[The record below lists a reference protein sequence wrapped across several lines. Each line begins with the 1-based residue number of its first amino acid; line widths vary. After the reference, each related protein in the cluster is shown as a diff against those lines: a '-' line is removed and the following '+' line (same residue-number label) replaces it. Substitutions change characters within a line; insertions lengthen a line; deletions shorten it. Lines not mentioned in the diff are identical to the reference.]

1 MSDELKVHVKE
12 NQEGIQLVGESVLPV
27 PYEKRSVTPRKLIT
41 IWFAMAV
48 EITIFYSC
56 IELFES
62 MPVWE
67 IVLSSLF
74 GHGLLIFIMLFTQ
87 DIGIKYGIPF
97 TVSLRSSFGY
107 GGAIIAAYFRG
118 APAMF
123 WFGFQTWVCASA
135 MDSIFNL
142 LFGYQNL
149 VLWIIVFG
157 AIQIAH
163 TTLGIKAVSRL
174 SDIATPMLLLVGI
187 YVIVLA
193 FRNYGVNMSSIWTMK
208 GTSGGTTSFMY
219 AAISFMGGWATMA
232 ISIMDI
238 TKDCTVTAEECKTL
252 SSVTRKFLPA
262 EIIGL
267 IPAVVL
273 YTFIGCVGVATT
285 GAADPAEI
293 LIVLSTNAGG
303 SKVMLV
309 ICLLFIIIATW
320 STNDTSNLFPAGYAI
335 SATFPKKIN
344 FAKGIIIAGLIGL
357 AIRPWNAADSLVEV
371 MNIIGNFLAP
381 VCGIMICDY
390 VILRKR
396 QLNVDALYDN
406 TGEYKYWHNFNPAAV
421 IALVLAY
428 LCGLPTGDASFFVSI
443 FMSIVLYY
451 VLMKFWICKKYPQ
464 STIS

>member
-1 MSDELKVHVKE
+1 MDELEVKVKE
-12 NQEGIQLVGESVLPV
+12 GQKGIPLIGESVLPV
-27 PYEKRSVTPRKLIT
+27 KYSKRSVTPNKLVA

-48 EITIFYSC
+48 EITIFYSS

-74 GHGLLIFIMLFTQ
+74 GHALLIIIMLFTQ
-87 DIGIKYGIPF
+87 DIGIRYGIPF

-107 GGAIIAAYFRG
+107 GGAILASYFR
-118 APAMF
+118 AVPAIF

-135 MDSIFNL
+135 MDSVIML
-142 LFGYQNL
+142 LTGYENL

-157 AIQIAH
+157 VVQIAH
-163 TTLGIKAVSRL
+163 TSLGIKAVSRL
-174 SDIATPMLLLVGI
+174 SDIATPMLLVVGI
-187 YVIVLA
+187 YIVVLA
-193 FRNYGVNMSSIWTMK
+193 FNNYDVNLSSIWTMK
-208 GTSGGTTSFMY
+208 GSGEQNTSFMY

-238 TKDCTVTAEECKTL
+238 TKDCTTTAEESRSFGK
-252 SSVTRKFLPA
+252 VTKKFLPA
-262 EIIGL
+262 EMLGF

-285 GAADPAEI
+285 GQGEPADI
-293 LIVLSTNAGG
+293 LITLSSAGGG
-303 SKVMLV
+303 SKVMLI

-320 STNDTSNLFPAGYAI
+320 STNDTSNLFPAGYAL
-335 SATFPKKIN
+335 SATFPRKIN
-344 FAKGIIIAGLIGL
+344 FAKGIILAGLIGL
-357 AIRPWNAADSLVEV
+357 AVQPWNAANSIAEV
-371 MNIIGNFLAP
+371 MNVIGNLLAP

-390 VILRKR
+390 IILRRR

-406 TGEYKYWHNFNPAAV
+406 TGEYRYWHNFNPAAL
-421 IALVLAY
+421 IALVVSY

-443 FMSIVLYY
+443 FLSIALYY

-464 STIS
+464 AEIK

>member
-1 MSDELKVHVKE
+1 MSDELNVHVKDK
-12 NQEGIQLVGESVLPV
+12 QKGVQLIGESVLPV
-27 PYEKRSVTPRKLIT
+27 PYEKRSVTPNKLIT

-56 IELFES
+56 IELYDS

-67 IVLSSLF
+67 IVLSSFF
-74 GHGLLIFIMLFTQ
+74 GHALLIGIMLFTQ

-118 APAMF
+118 IPAIF

-135 MDSIFNL
+135 MDSVINL
-142 LFGYQNL
+142 LIGYQNL
-149 VLWIIVFG
+149 PLWIIVFG
-157 AIQIAH
+157 VVQIAH

-174 SDIATPMLLLVGI
+174 SDVASPMLLVVGI
-187 YVIVLA
+187 YIIVLA
-193 FRNYGVNMSSIWTMK
+193 FKNYGVNMASIWSMQ
-208 GTSGGTTSFMY
+208 GTGGGDTTFMY

-238 TKDCTVTAEECKTL
+238 TKDCTTDAEESKSL
-252 SSVTRKFLPA
+252 AKVTKKFLPA

-285 GAADPAEI
+285 GAAEPADI
-293 LIVLSTNAGG
+293 LITLSTNAGG

-309 ICLLFIIIATW
+309 ICLLFVIIATW

-344 FAKGIIIAGLIGL
+344 FAKGIILAGLIGM
-357 AIRPWNAADSLVEV
+357 AIRPWNAADSIVEI
-371 MNIIGNFLAP
+371 MNVIGNLLAP

-390 VILRKR
+390 CILRRR

-406 TGEYKYWHNFNPAAV
+406 EGEYRYWNNFNPAAI
-421 IALVLAY
+421 IALVVSF

-443 FMSIVLYY
+443 ALAMIIYY
-451 VLMKFWICKKYPQ
+451 ILMKCWICKKYPQ
-464 STIS
+464 STIQ